1 MGWTN
6 VNYNRRHPGH
16 STRIG
21 KIPLHIP
28 QKMARPSRGDKYLGR
43 GRMDNVGLP
52 SPTII
57 VMAH

>member
-1 MGWTN
+1 MLTDVRSTG
-6 VNYNRRHPGH
+6 VYPD